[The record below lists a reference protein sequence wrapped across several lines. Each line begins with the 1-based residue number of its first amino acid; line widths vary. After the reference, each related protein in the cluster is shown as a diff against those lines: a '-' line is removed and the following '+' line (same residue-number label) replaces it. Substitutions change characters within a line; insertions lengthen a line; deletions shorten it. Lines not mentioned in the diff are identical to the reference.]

1 MILLNEKKECCGCGA
16 CAESCPAR
24 CIRMEED
31 AEGFLYPAVQADA
44 CTGCGLCERICPMRH
59 PAPEHTP
66 SEVWA
71 ARNNDMAT
79 RTGSSSGGIF
89 LPLARLTLRKGGL
102 VFGAAFESDTF
113 GRGTIRHRSATC
125 EEELAALAKSK
136 YAQSDTSGT
145 FREVAR
151 ALDQGRE
158 VLYTGTPCQ
167 IAGLRAFLRGRSTDR
182 LVTAECLCHGAPSPG
197 LLRRYLQE
205 LTGGRPILGI
215 DFRDK
220 RDGWRKYR
228 FTVRTACRTY
238 SITAR
243 KDAYIRAFLDDWTLR
258 PSCYACPFKSGRSGS
273 DLSLGDFWNVREVLP
288 GSDDDRGT
296 SLVLAYTQSGARRLA
311 ELFAATDESGR
322 PAFDSQRLEWD
333 GRIRRRNG
341 GFKTEV
347 EIPAARTALF
357 DELAASERVT
367 RPLSATSGPDGYNG
381 SSGCCIASRHTSTTD
396 PYMKI
401 ALLTLPLNSNYG
413 GVLQAFALKSH
424 LTRLGHEVWLID
436 NRKRLKPVSNAF
448 LKTVLRRAVES
459 LFHPKEIFA
468 EMNTLLTQDYKKSEI
483 EKFIYR
489 RLTPKTQPVFDAA
502 DYAELAAS
510 GNGFDLYIVGSDQV
524 WRPRYAGDPEPY
536 FFSFLEGSGARRI
549 SYAASFG
556 AGDCEYT
563 REQRMRCGELLAGFE
578 GVSVREDTAVGQC
591 REYFGCDRAVH
602 VLDPAMLLTAD
613 DYRTLFTA
621 GSAPSDTLYCYLF
634 RVKPGARHILQD
646 FAERHNL
653 RVVRTTDRPNAAQ
666 GKMPGIGEWLAGL
679 HEARYVITDSF
690 HACVFCILFHKPFAA
705 YINRSRGSARI
716 HSLLKQFGLES
727 RILSSG
733 LQDISMLD
741 TPIDWEAVDRILE
754 RRRAESYAFLDAHL
768 CPASDTVTAAE
779 PDGRAATAKAPA
791 GTGKRIPAT
800 KAPLPEI
807 V

>member
-113 GRGTIRHRSATC
+113 GGGTIRHRSATC

-145 FREVAR
+145 FREAAR

-228 FTVRTACRTY
+228 FTVRTARRTY

-243 KDAYIRAFLDDWTLR
+243 KDVYFRAFLDDWTLR

-296 SLVLAYTQSGARRLA
+296 
-311 ELFAATDESGR
+311 
-322 PAFDSQRLEWD
+322 
-333 GRIRRRNG
+333 
-341 GFKTEV
+341 
-347 EIPAARTALF
+347 
-357 DELAASERVT
+357 
-367 RPLSATSGPDGYNG
+367 YN
-381 SSGCCIASRHTSTTD
+381 RQ
-396 PYMKI
+396 
-401 ALLTLPLNSNYG
+401 N
-413 GVLQAFALKSH
+413 
-424 LTRLGHEVWLID
+424 
-436 NRKRLKPVSNAF
+436 
-448 LKTVLRRAVES
+448 
-459 LFHPKEIFA
+459 
-468 EMNTLLTQDYKKSEI
+468 EM
-483 EKFIYR
+483 
-489 RLTPKTQPVFDAA
+489 
-502 DYAELAAS
+502 
-510 GNGFDLYIVGSDQV
+510 
-524 WRPRYAGDPEPY
+524 
-536 FFSFLEGSGARRI
+536 
-549 SYAASFG
+549 
-556 AGDCEYT
+556 
-563 REQRMRCGELLAGFE
+563 
-578 GVSVREDTAVGQC
+578 
-591 REYFGCDRAVH
+591 
-602 VLDPAMLLTAD
+602 
-613 DYRTLFTA
+613 
-621 GSAPSDTLYCYLF
+621 
-634 RVKPGARHILQD
+634 
-646 FAERHNL
+646 
-653 RVVRTTDRPNAAQ
+653 
-666 GKMPGIGEWLAGL
+666 
-679 HEARYVITDSF
+679 
-690 HACVFCILFHKPFAA
+690 
-705 YINRSRGSARI
+705 
-716 HSLLKQFGLES
+716 
-727 RILSSG
+727 
-733 LQDISMLD
+733 
-741 TPIDWEAVDRILE
+741 
-754 RRRAESYAFLDAHL
+754 
-768 CPASDTVTAAE
+768 
-779 PDGRAATAKAPA
+779 
-791 GTGKRIPAT
+791 
-800 KAPLPEI
+800 
-807 V
+807 

>member
-1 MILLNEKKECCGCGA
+1 MILLNEKKECCGCGV

-59 PAPEHTP
+59 PAPERAP

-71 ARNNDMAT
+71 ARNNDAAT

-102 VFGAAFESDTF
+102 VFGAAFEPDTF
-113 GRGTIRHRSATC
+113 GGGTIRHRSATC
-125 EEELAALAKSK
+125 EEELATLAKSK

-205 LTGGRPILGI
+205 LTEGHPILGI

-228 FTVRTACRTY
+228 FTVRTARRTY

-243 KDAYIRAFLDDWTLR
+243 KDVYFRAFLDDWTLR

-288 GSDDDRGT
+288 ESDDDRGT
-296 SLVLAYTQSGARRLA
+296 SLVLAYTQSGAGRLA

-367 RPLSATSGPDGYNG
+367 RPLF
-381 SSGCCIASRHTSTTD
+381 RHIWPGRIQRLKRLLHRITAYKHHRSIHENRITD
-396 PYMKI
+396 P
-401 ALLTLPLNSNYG
+401 AAQ
-413 GVLQAFALKSH
+413 LQ
-424 LTRLGHEVWLID
+424 
-436 NRKRLKPVSNAF
+436 
-448 LKTVLRRAVES
+448 LRRRS
-459 LFHPKEIFA
+459 PGLRA
-468 EMNTLLTQDYKKSEI
+468 EEPPDPTGPRGMAHRQPQ
-483 EKFIYR
+483 
-489 RLTPKTQPVFDAA
+489 TPQT
-502 DYAELAAS
+502 
-510 GNGFDLYIVGSDQV
+510 G
-524 WRPRYAGDPEPY
+524 
-536 FFSFLEGSGARRI
+536 
-549 SYAASFG
+549 
-556 AGDCEYT
+556 
-563 REQRMRCGELLAGFE
+563 EQRLPE
-578 GVSVREDTAVGQC
+578 
-591 REYFGCDRAVH
+591 
-602 VLDPAMLLTAD
+602 
-613 DYRTLFTA
+613 
-621 GSAPSDTLYCYLF
+621 
-634 RVKPGARHILQD
+634 
-646 FAERHNL
+646 
-653 RVVRTTDRPNAAQ
+653 DRPAPGRGVALPPQ
-666 GKMPGIGEWLAGL
+666 GDLRRDEHPADAGL
-679 HEARYVITDSF
+679 QEVGD
-690 HACVFCILFHKPFAA
+690 
-705 YINRSRGSARI
+705 
-716 HSLLKQFGLES
+716 
-727 RILSSG
+727 
-733 LQDISMLD
+733 
-741 TPIDWEAVDRILE
+741 
-754 RRRAESYAFLDAHL
+754 
-768 CPASDTVTAAE
+768 
-779 PDGRAATAKAPA
+779 
-791 GTGKRIPAT
+791 
-800 KAPLPEI
+800 
-807 V
+807 